1 MKGDIMLEIPKVL
14 LCDEFRNVLRS
25 DLDFTTITHKSTRKK
40 ERKITDAMTQ
50 LMINTCDRFERH
62 KDYPLWNVV
71 KLSRQHNRSVS
82 TKNIQPFHKA
92 LTDNEFVINHN
103 YRPPTENST
112 GITKSVIIPTHKIQV
127 ALNYLEQQNLMNVK
141 LNNEVLI
148 DWNEPQ
154 YFGSFPIP
162 NRVRINTSALKTFSN
177 SVRNVSQH
185 LHNKWNLHLRLSVA
199 QDCDGWM
206 RQDYRTSDFGR
217 LVGTGIS
224 SLQTMP
230 KILLKEILAG
240 CYEVDVNASAMALL
254 PSIYNK
260 SLKKAST
267 FPCIERY
274 IKYRSIIREQVSLS
288 LGVDLATVKQ
298 GFTSIAFGV
307 RRNTRGYKDVDDN
320 WQLPSITE
328 IFGNE
333 VVAKS
338 FIEHK
343 EVKGL
348 WNEMSVIFSGLSKVS
363 KSSLPNLK
371 SRQRVA
377 YLYQTN
383 EAEMLKVMM
392 EFVGR
397 SLVITKHDAI
407 IINSPLSVI
416 ELRLLEHRIY
426 NQLGFRVKLSQG
438 LL

>member
-1 MKGDIMLEIPKVL
+1 MLRIPKVL
-14 LCDEFRNVLRS
+14 LCDEFRNQLRS
-25 DLDFTTITHKSTRKK
+25 DLDFTTIFHKSTRKK

-50 LMINTCDRFERH
+50 LLVNTCDRFERH
-62 KDYPLWNVV
+62 KEYPIWNVV
-71 KLSRQHNRSVS
+71 KLSRDYQKEVFP
-82 TKNIQPFHKA
+82 KNFQPFQKA
-92 LTDNEFVINHN
+92 LTDNNFVINHN
-103 YRPPTENST
+103 YRPPTTNSIGT
-112 GITKSVIIPTHKIQV
+112 TKSVIIPQEKIQV
-127 ALNYLEQQNLMNVK
+127 AVDYLEQQNLMNVK
-141 LNNEVLI
+141 LNEDVLI
-148 DWNEPQ
+148 DWNEPY

-177 SVRNVSQH
+177 SVKDVSKH

-206 RQDYRTSDFGR
+206 RQDYKTSDFGR

-240 CYEVDVNASAMALL
+240 CYEIDVNASAMALL

-260 SLKKAST
+260 HQDKVFR

-274 IKYRSIIREQVSLS
+274 IKYRSIIREKVSVS
-288 LGVDLATVKQ
+288 LGVDLGTVKQ

-307 RRNTRGYKDVDDN
+307 RRNTKGYRDVDDN
-320 WQLPSITE
+320 WQIPTITE
-328 IFGNE
+328 IFGSE

-343 EVKGL
+343 EVNGL
-348 WNEMSVIFSGLSKVS
+348 WNEMSKIFSGLSKIS

-371 SRQRVA
+371 SCQRVA

-392 EFVGR
+392 EFVGK
-397 SLVITKHDAI
+397 SLVITKHDSI
-407 IINSPLSVI
+407 IINSPLSI
-416 ELRLLEHRIY
+416 IKLRLLELRIY